1 MQLETHYHGH
11 VPRKSLSHL
20 ECSVANTV
28 EVVSD
33 AWTVLVL
40 RDAFLGI
47 RRFDQFVES
56 LGIARNTL
64 TDRLERLIASGILET
79 RPYQDNP
86 VRYEYRLT
94 EKGRDLF
101 DVLMTLWA
109 YGERWNPPAD
119 PDHQRVVHL
128 DCGHEAIAVSHCSH
142 CGGRLERSNVSIEPP
157 NPVAVAGAAHS
168 SA

>member
-1 MQLETHYHGH
+1 M
-11 VPRKSLSHL
+11 PRTSLAHL

-33 AWTVLVL
+33 SWTVLVL
-40 RDAFLGI
+40 RDAFQGV

-64 TDRLERLIASGILET
+64 ARRLERLVEAGMMRAE
-79 RPYQDNP
+79 PYQDNP

-94 EKGRDLF
+94 DKGKDLF

-109 YGERWNPPAD
+109 FGERWNPPAD
-119 PDHQRVVHL
+119 PDHQRAIHV
-128 DCGHEAIAVSHCSH
+128 DCGHEAIAVAECSH
-142 CGGRLERSNVSIEPP
+142 CGGRITRHNVRIEPP
-157 NPVAVAGAAHS
+157 NSTVTPAA
-168 SA
+168 AAAAAD